1 MPSDC
6 PRWNVCFPRTA
17 EILPSDRNVDDAKA
31 VFSAMEKPSLIGPKA
46 RVPNRA
52 LQQLQFLVGEWRT
65 TGSHPMV
72 PGTQLHGRAS
82 FAWHEG
88 GAFLVMRSQV
98 DAPKFPDG
106 IAIIGSDDAAG
117 TFAMIYFD
125 ERGTSRLMQVTV
137 GEQTITWRHDNP
149 KFAQSTTIRADGDR
163 LVSKGRMS
171 ENDGPWTEDLSQT
184 YERATD

>member
-1 MPSDC
+1 MAGTETPLIGAKA
-6 PRWNVCFPRTA
+6 RTA
-17 EILPSDRNVDDAKA
+17 NQS
-31 VFSAMEKPSLIGPKA
+31 
-46 RVPNRA
+46 
-52 LQQLQFLVGEWRT
+52 LQQLQFLIGEWRT

-72 PGTQLHGRAS
+72 PGEVLEGRAS

-117 TFAMIYFD
+117 TFAMVYFD
-125 ERGTSRLMQVTV
+125 ERGTSRLMEVTV
-137 GEQTITWRHDNP
+137 GERTVTWRHDNP
-149 KFAQSTTIRADGDR
+149 DFAQSLTIIADGDR

-171 ENDGPWTEDLSQT
+171 QDGGPWTDDLSQT
-184 YERATD
+184 YERISE